1 MIEDELWIVLGI
13 VLLLIVGILIY
24 LAVTHPKFREILT
37 NLILNFKLPKPWKK

>member
-24 LAVTHPKFREILT
+24 LAITNPKFRELVT
-37 NLILNFKLPKPWKK
+37 NLILNLKIPKPWKK